1 MGRPGGWLCCV
12 MAASM
17 LSLPTVAE
25 AATARDSTVVH
36 IRVGAGF
43 DAHSDLLAS
52 PFRQHGTGLDGDLA
66 LVHDGFQVTLTGGT
80 DRSSSR
86 IASATG
92 GFEDLW
98 TLSADVRW
106 ARGVASFGNHT
117 SLELGADVGG
127 LVFGRRHQYS
137 PGYREYFDD
146 VAFPLSLS
154 VGLGHDL
161 GARGLLDERLDVGL
175 LTVMLRSPFAGA
187 RTLARA
193 WWTGPGSVQVLR
205 HRLRLSV
212 RMSPHVRVFLT
223 HGLTFLA
230 TDRERPLRMVR
241 QDVSVGVTLYRG
253 GGARP

>member
-1 MGRPGGWLCCV
+1 MGRPRGRPSCV
-12 MAASM
+12 MVAVMLPLLAIAAR
-17 LSLPTVAE
+17 
-25 AATARDSTVVH
+25 AAAQDSTLVG
-36 IRVGAGF
+36 IRVGAGL

-52 PFRQHGTGLDGDLA
+52 PFHERGAGIDGDLT
-66 LVHDGFQVTLTGGT
+66 LVHDGFQVTLGGGAN
-80 DRSSSR
+80 RAGSR
-86 IASATG
+86 IASSTG

-106 ARGVASFGNHT
+106 THRVASLGPHT
-117 SLELGADVGG
+117 ALELGADVGG

-161 GARGLLDERLDVGL
+161 GAKSLLDERLDVGL
-175 LTVMLRSPFAGA
+175 LTAMLRSPFAGA

-193 WWTGPGSVQVLR
+193 WWTGPGGVQVVR

-212 RMSPHVRVFLT
+212 RVSPHARVFFT
-223 HGLTFLA
+223 HGLTLLA
-230 TDRERPLRMVR
+230 TDREQPLRMVR
-241 QDVSVGVTLYRG
+241 QDLSLGVTLFRSG
-253 GGARP
+253 GGEP